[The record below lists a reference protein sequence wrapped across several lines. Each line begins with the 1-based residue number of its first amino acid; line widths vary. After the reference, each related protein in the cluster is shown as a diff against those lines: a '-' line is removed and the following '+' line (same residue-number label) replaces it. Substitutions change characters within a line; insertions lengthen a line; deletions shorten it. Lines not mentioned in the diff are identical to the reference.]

1 MVIRENVLQVS
12 VAELKAHLS
21 PYLRMVRAG
30 QDVIVT
36 DRGVPVARLCP
47 VGPVLPDAR
56 TTALYRAGL
65 ARPPRRALP
74 ADFWER
80 QGRPTPGAG
89 RWLPCWRNGPRDN
102 DAFLPLCVEGPASP
116 TVRALLPEVLS
127 GVLIDPRFEKVL
139 GCSVVGPHSGYPRLF
154 IVPPS
159 LL

>member
-1 MVIRENVLQVS
+1 LTREYSPDEMTVMVIRENVLQVS

-56 TTALYRAGL
+56 TTALYGPAWHGRLGG
-65 ARPPRRALP
+65 PCRRTSGSG
-74 ADFWER
+74 

-127 GVLIDPRFEKVL
+127 GVLIDPRFEKK
-139 GCSVVGPHSGYPRLF
+139 F
-154 IVPPS
+154 
-159 LL
+159 